1 MSACDLCG
9 RGAATQ
15 TPVQRYKN
23 LGLLG
28 KNCAAIASRKRTHAS
43 QPSDNVEIYIQS
55 GVRRRLVIMTRHW
68 KQKKDWIKPKML
80 VFPNTKRE
88 PDSLLDI
95 CARVVAAKIPFQRVE
110 ERYNR
115 IPEPVQER
123 IVFWSF
129 PRQELEVCMY
139 SSMSRMPQS
148 EEEYRGSSFYKGIK
162 LLEQNCVKNVL
173 QVGKKLYFHEKNHKF
188 WNHWFFTG
196 IRNVCLK

>member
-1 MSACDLCG
+1 
-9 RGAATQ
+9 
-15 TPVQRYKN
+15 
-23 LGLLG
+23 
-28 KNCAAIASRKRTHAS
+28 
-43 QPSDNVEIYIQS
+43 
-55 GVRRRLVIMTRHW
+55 
-68 KQKKDWIKPKML
+68 ML

-173 QVGKKLYFHEKNHKF
+173 QVGKTTLFSREKSQL
-188 WNHWFFTG
+188 
-196 IRNVCLK
+196 LKSLIFYGNSQRLF

>member
-1 MSACDLCG
+1 MHVFHTD
-9 RGAATQ
+9 
-15 TPVQRYKN
+15 
-23 LGLLG
+23 
-28 KNCAAIASRKRTHAS
+28 
-43 QPSDNVEIYIQS
+43 
-55 GVRRRLVIMTRHW
+55 RR
-68 KQKKDWIKPKML
+68 D
-80 VFPNTKRE
+80 
-88 PDSLLDI
+88 PDSLVDI

-162 LLEQNCVKNVL
+162 LLEQGCVKNVL
-173 QVGKKLYFHEKNHKF
+173 QVGKTYLNASLLDVEYFIN
-188 WNHWFFTG
+188 T
-196 IRNVCLK
+196 CS

>member
-1 MSACDLCG
+1 
-9 RGAATQ
+9 
-15 TPVQRYKN
+15 
-23 LGLLG
+23 
-28 KNCAAIASRKRTHAS
+28 
-43 QPSDNVEIYIQS
+43 
-55 GVRRRLVIMTRHW
+55 
-68 KQKKDWIKPKML
+68 ML

-162 LLEQNCVKNVL
+162 LLEQGCVKNVL
-173 QVGKKLYFHEKNHKF
+173 QVGKTTKVFSREKSQLFKSLIFYGNSQRLF
-188 WNHWFFTG
+188 WFE
-196 IRNVCLK
+196 

>member
-1 MSACDLCG
+1 
-9 RGAATQ
+9 
-15 TPVQRYKN
+15 
-23 LGLLG
+23 
-28 KNCAAIASRKRTHAS
+28 
-43 QPSDNVEIYIQS
+43 
-55 GVRRRLVIMTRHW
+55 
-68 KQKKDWIKPKML
+68 ML
-80 VFPNTKRE
+80 VFPSTKRD

-162 LLEQNCVKNVL
+162 LLEQGCVKNVL
-173 QVGKKLYFHEKNHKF
+173 QVGKKASFDL
-188 WNHWFFTG
+188 
-196 IRNVCLK
+196 

>member
-1 MSACDLCG
+1 
-9 RGAATQ
+9 
-15 TPVQRYKN
+15 
-23 LGLLG
+23 
-28 KNCAAIASRKRTHAS
+28 
-43 QPSDNVEIYIQS
+43 
-55 GVRRRLVIMTRHW
+55 
-68 KQKKDWIKPKML
+68 ML

-173 QVGKKLYFHEKNHKF
+173 QVGKTTLFSREKSQL
-188 WNHWFFTG
+188 
-196 IRNVCLK
+196 LKSLIFYGNLQRLF

>member
-1 MSACDLCG
+1 
-9 RGAATQ
+9 
-15 TPVQRYKN
+15 
-23 LGLLG
+23 
-28 KNCAAIASRKRTHAS
+28 
-43 QPSDNVEIYIQS
+43 
-55 GVRRRLVIMTRHW
+55 
-68 KQKKDWIKPKML
+68 ML

-162 LLEQNCVKNVL
+162 LLEQGCVKNVL
-173 QVGKKLYFHEKNHKF
+173 QVGKILTSNLTFI
-188 WNHWFFTG
+188 
-196 IRNVCLK
+196 IRVIAY